1 MVTEWGGAVKTLSL
15 TPELVHFFNYLTT
28 LHFDN
33 VFLLINSL
41 SLTILFIFFRPQ
53 LPHLLLYQMG
63 LPSTLLMRY
72 GPSIA
77 LLISYS
83 LGPLASSTSASFPEQ
98 TLTLPGAGVIEL
110 RGRFTHCF
118 ICCKNEDADS
128 TYAVG
133 LL

>member
-15 TPELVHFFNYLTT
+15 TPELVHFLNYLTT

-33 VFLLINSL
+33 VILPINTL
-41 SLTILFIFFRPQ
+41 SLTIFFRPQ
-53 LPHLLLYQMG
+53 LPPLLLYQMG

-72 GPSIA
+72 GPSIV